1 MVGGGTR
8 RGGVVATVTGTGT
21 GAGVAWCGDVAVLK
35 GMCRDKIQGLETRM
49 RLEP

>member
-8 RGGVVATVTGTGT
+8 RGGVVWCRVCDVATVTGTGT

-35 GMCRDKIQGLETRM
+35 WSFW
-49 RLEP
+49 RLGVIE